1 MTAMRCRA
9 IAYRLLLPLFALAMH
24 GCSLVTPYQTPVVVP
39 AKDVWQD
46 NELWQEARPSDELP
60 KGSWWR
66 LFGDDTLNELQE
78 KIERNNP
85 TLAIAIAR
93 FDQSTAYVRQL
104 GAAQLP
110 SVDAD
115 AGMTRNR
122 QSDHRPLRNPNQPGF
137 YNANTISMLLNYEL
151 DLWGRIRNSV
161 AAGKAAAQ
169 ASAADLENTR
179 LSLHALLAE
188 YYIRLRNVDAQ
199 SNLLSESIQA
209 FEKMLTLVEN
219 RHSGG
224 IASGLDVARAETQ
237 VNSVKAELSELKIQR
252 AIYEHA
258 IASLV
263 GEPATSFTI
272 SSAPN
277 LDLIQAPK
285 IPVGLPSTL
294 LQRRPDIASAE
305 RKVEAANASVGVARA
320 AFFPAVSLGGTSIG
334 YQNTSG
340 SGWLTAPNLFW
351 SIGPR
356 AVLNIFDRK
365 LRQSQVDQAKAVLE
379 QAGQEYRAVVLSAFQ
394 QVEDEMAR
402 LKYLKQQIAEQT
414 AAAVSAHKAEI
425 LAKYRYQNG
434 AVVYLEVTNAQT
446 VALQADRGL
455 LALRTQSLVASVGLI
470 RGLGGG
476 WSKSSLMHRVIQ

>member
-1 MTAMRCRA
+1 
-9 IAYRLLLPLFALAMH
+9 
-24 GCSLVTPYQTPVVVP
+24 
-39 AKDVWQD
+39 
-46 NELWQEARPSDELP
+46 
-60 KGSWWR
+60 
-66 LFGDDTLNELQE
+66 
-78 KIERNNP
+78 
-85 TLAIAIAR
+85 
-93 FDQSTAYVRQL
+93 
-104 GAAQLP
+104 
-110 SVDAD
+110 
-115 AGMTRNR
+115 
-122 QSDHRPLRNPNQPGF
+122 
-137 YNANTISMLLNYEL
+137 
-151 DLWGRIRNSV
+151 
-161 AAGKAAAQ
+161 
-169 ASAADLENTR
+169 
-179 LSLHALLAE
+179 
-188 YYIRLRNVDAQ
+188 
-199 SNLLSESIQA
+199 
-209 FEKMLTLVEN
+209 
-219 RHSGG
+219 
-224 IASGLDVARAETQ
+224 
-237 VNSVKAELSELKIQR
+237 
-252 AIYEHA
+252 
-258 IASLV
+258 
-263 GEPATSFTI
+263 
-272 SSAPN
+272 

-414 AAAVSAHKAEI
+414 AAAISAHKAEI

-476 WSKSSLMHRVIQ
+476 WSKSNLMHRVIQ